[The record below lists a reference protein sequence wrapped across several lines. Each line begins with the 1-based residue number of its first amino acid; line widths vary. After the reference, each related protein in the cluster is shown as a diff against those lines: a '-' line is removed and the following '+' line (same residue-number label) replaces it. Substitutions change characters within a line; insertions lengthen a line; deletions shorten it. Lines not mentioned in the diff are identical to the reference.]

1 LVSEVTT
8 PIGERRA
15 ALAEWVVRAQPHM
28 LVSCENEDVLACG
41 RYDLRPEMPGHP
53 PCAILASYDLRI
65 VVPPD
70 VERVGPRVY
79 ETGNKIPRSPERHVG
94 DNGWC
99 CIGVFPVWRATAR
112 DPRYIAFLDD
122 PLRNFFIGQVAVDE
136 GLEWPFGEYRHG
148 SDGVI
153 EAAAGFL
160 GSEATVKAVR
170 ETLRLLPVLRERGA
184 SISYRT
190 CPCGSRRI
198 LERCCFGR
206 LHRLSVSHDPQ
217 IIEAIAQEVERQV
230 RKMKRIKPIAG
241 RAA

>member
-1 LVSEVTT
+1 MVSEVTT

-15 ALAEWVVRAQPHM
+15 ALTEWVVRAQPQM
-28 LVSCENEDVLACG
+28 QVFRKDEDVFAHG
-41 RYDLRPEMPGHP
+41 RYDLRPELPGHP
-53 PCAILASYDLRI
+53 PGAILTSYDLRI

-94 DNGWC
+94 DDGWC
-99 CIGVFPVWRATAR
+99 CTGVFPVWRATAR

-153 EAAAGFL
+153 EAAAGLL
-160 GSEATVKAVR
+160 GSEATAKAVR
-170 ETLRLLPVLRERGA
+170 ETLRLLPVLRERGD

-190 CPCGSRRI
+190 CPCGSKRV
-198 LERCCFGR
+198 LKQCCFGR
-206 LHRLSVSHDPQ
+206 LHALSLSHDPQ
-217 IIEAIAQEVERQV
+217 IIEAIAQEVGRQM
-230 RKMKRIKPIAG
+230 RKAKGIKPIG
-241 RAA
+241 KEAA